1 MGVSCHFHGKPL
13 EYRRILSFNHKPHQ
27 IPAPPTTTTNF
38 YSSAVSSHS
47 SISRT
52 PMGDTAAPWWAQR
65 CIRSPSVMDVLRD
78 DRIGRGWKYALR
90 VGMVRFH
97 PRIEILTNSPTSMT
111 SSQLLFCGCVFPP
124 FTFLFPERRGV
135 DIPPSA
141 NATVDRSGR
150 SG

>member
-1 MGVSCHFHGKPL
+1 MADHSNTTVSCPL
-13 EYRRILSFNHKPHQ
+13 TTSPTKYRCPGQQQQFS
-27 IPAPPTTTTNF
+27 

-47 SISRT
+47 STSRT
-52 PMGDTAAPWWAQR
+52 PMGDIAAPWWAQR
-65 CIRSPSVMDVLRD
+65 CMRSPSVMDVLRG
-78 DRIGRGWKYALR
+78 DRIGRGWKCALR